1 MAGRTELMRWLTRTF
16 VAIVVLAVIGLSAVA
31 GGMYWHR
38 VDTIASRAAGQTLI
52 KQAGKQVGSIFGYD
66 YQTVERSLDEQYAG
80 LTPEYRREFEDK
92 ANREIIPQAKQRK
105 IVSQTSIVGT
115 GIIAAHRDS
124 AQVVVYMNRT
134 ITDQS
139 RTPVYDSSSIQVDYT
154 RAGDK
159 WLISYITPL

>member
-1 MAGRTELMRWLTRTF
+1 MARKNFRRGDRVGCRGAVGGGRRD
-16 VAIVVLAVIGLSAVA
+16 VLASGRH
-31 GGMYWHR
+31 GGKP
-38 VDTIASRAAGQTLI
+38 GGGETLI
-52 KQAGKQVGSIFGYD
+52 KQAGKQIGSIFGYD

>member
-1 MAGRTELMRWLTRTF
+1 MRWPTRIF
-16 VAIVVLAVIGLSAVA
+16 VTVAALAVIGLSAVA
-31 GGMYWHR
+31 GGMYWNR
-38 VDTIASRAAGQTLI
+38 VDTLATRGASETLI

-66 YQTVERSLDEQYAG
+66 FQTVERSLDEQYSG

-92 ANREIIPQAKQRK
+92 ANKEIIPQAKQRK

-115 GIIAAHRDS
+115 GVIAAHRDS

-134 ITDQS
+134 ITDSS
-139 RTPVYDSSSIQVDYT
+139 RTPVYDSSSIQVDYK
-154 RAGDK
+154 RVGDK

>member
-1 MAGRTELMRWLTRTF
+1 MRWLARIF
-16 VAIVVLAVIGLSAVA
+16 VAVTVLVVVGLSAVA

-38 VDTIASRAAGQTLI
+38 VDTVASRAAGETLI
-52 KQAGKQVGSIFGYD
+52 KQAGKQIGSIFGYD

-139 RTPVYDSSSIQVDYT
+139 RTPVYDSSWVCCKI
-154 RAGDK
+154 R
-159 WLISYITPL
+159 

>member
-1 MAGRTELMRWLTRTF
+1 MRWLTRIF
-16 VAIVVLAVIGLSAVA
+16 VAVVALAVIGLSAVA
-31 GGMYWHR
+31 GAMYWNR
-38 VDTIASRAAGQTLI
+38 VDTLATRAASQALI

-66 YQTVERSLDEQYAG
+66 FQTVERSLDEQYAG

-92 ANREIIPQAKQRK
+92 ANKEIIPQAKQRK

-115 GIIAAHRDS
+115 GVIAAHRDS

-134 ITDQS
+134 ITDSS
-139 RTPVYDSSSIQVDYT
+139 RTPVYDSSSIQVDYK
-154 RAGDK
+154 RVGDK

>member
-1 MAGRTELMRWLTRTF
+1 MRWLTRIF
-16 VAIVVLAVIGLSAVA
+16 VVVVALAVIGLSAVA
-31 GGMYWHR
+31 GGMYWNR
-38 VDTIASRAAGQTLI
+38 VDTQATRTASETLI

-66 YQTVERSLDEQYAG
+66 FQTVERSLDEQYAG
-80 LTPEYRREFEDK
+80 LTPEYRREFEDR

-115 GIIAAHRDS
+115 GVIAAHRDS

-139 RTPVYDSSSIQVDYT
+139 RTPVYDSSSIQVDYK
-154 RAGDK
+154 RVGDK

>member
-1 MAGRTELMRWLTRTF
+1 MRWLTRTF

-52 KQAGKQVGSIFGYD
+52 KQVGSIFGYD